1 MHTQTVWSNEQQQY
15 TINLWRLYWHWLEY
29 LDSRISFLGIHR
41 NCGRS
46 KGHQLGQKHGGGER
60 NFPKCIFFFFAR
72 RRLCVLWTLKHTT
85 PVSQQR
91 NYNKKQY
98 YINEVCHRWTNAKTT
113 SKANPSGMV
122 ALNPLDI
129 FRYTNV
135 QLIIELEQICLQVI
149 SYIKRFL
156 KQKVAK
162 VY

>member
-1 MHTQTVWSNEQQQY
+1 MHTHTITVWSNEQQQY
-15 TINLWRLYWHWLEY
+15 TINLWRLYWHWLKY

-46 KGHQLGQKHGGGER
+46 KGHQLGQKHGGGNETFR
-60 NFPKCIFFFFAR
+60 NASFFSR
-72 RRLCVLWTLKHTT
+72 DGVCVYFEAHHT
-85 PVSQQR
+85 SQSATQLQQ
-91 NYNKKQY
+91 KT
-98 YINEVCHRWTNAKTT
+98 ILNEVCHRWTNAKTT

>member
-1 MHTQTVWSNEQQQY
+1 MHTHTQTVWSNEQQQY
-15 TINLWRLYWHWLEY
+15 TINLWRLYWHWLNWNSPKLWAFERP
-29 LDSRISFLGIHR
+29 STWTKARWR
-41 NCGRS
+41 
-46 KGHQLGQKHGGGER
+46 ER
-60 NFPKCIFFFFAR
+60 NFPKCIFFAR
-72 RRLCVLWTLKHTT
+72 DGVCVYFEAHHT
-85 PVSQQR
+85 SQSATQLQQ
-91 NYNKKQY
+91 KT
-98 YINEVCHRWTNAKTT
+98 ILNEVCHRWTNAKTT